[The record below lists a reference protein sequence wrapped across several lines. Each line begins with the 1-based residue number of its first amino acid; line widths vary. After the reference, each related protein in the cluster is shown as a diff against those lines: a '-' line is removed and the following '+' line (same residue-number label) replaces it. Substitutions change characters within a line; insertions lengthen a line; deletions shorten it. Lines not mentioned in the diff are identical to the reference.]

1 MKEKLLKNLLVI
13 LLIFSLTMVNFIFVS
28 VNMVTYAA
36 DLLTQDSKT
45 NNANV
50 KFIPY
55 FKNDNGER
63 VSSLNAL
70 INAENLKLCAEITV
84 EKGYLTNGK
93 IEITDSNF
101 NLKQTNELSN
111 SISSING
118 NTINLNTIN
127 SGDKVE
133 IEVDIEV
140 PISDYIDVSLLG
152 KESKIKFTGTYK
164 DSNGNDNGINS
175 EKKVTLNLKSESI
188 KEDILLE
195 QSIITNKV
203 LEVNG
208 ENKKVVQ
215 VLVKSGL
222 KDGGYPIKETEIA
235 AIIPKIEGHTIE
247 SYSIQALNTY
257 ATNGKTGTEFSTS
270 NWKHNSEYVAKIE
283 EEKGKQDALVITVK
297 NEPNAEN
304 KISWNKEGKDEFII
318 TYIFDE
324 NAELDQTEFS
334 VYSSIKLYDDRTG
347 SSFRG
352 QTKNNEELYDIAK
365 VEVKN
370 QEDEIY
376 NGKLYANIDR
386 DIKNTTKVQINFAG
400 LDTINLE
407 EEKSYYT
414 DKENNQTK
422 YDANIIYKEVKIAK
436 TNFDYIFGNSGY
448 IVFKDENGDEIARV
462 TNLSQVR
469 DGYIVVDLQN
479 KETKSIKAE
488 ITGAVNIGELVFEET
503 KTIKT
508 TSNVDIKNVKSIKYK
523 TKVNGNPVES
533 EIQLKDSEFKTE
545 VVTEPTT
552 IDTFRKHDMKI
563 KATLVTDN
571 ESKRL
576 YSNPTLDIEIPSK
589 ITEIEIKNAQVVQG
603 GNVLAVKNTKKENNH
618 IIVELEG
625 VQTEYTGNTVRGIE
639 VDVDVTLGMK
649 NTEVSSDEII
659 KISVKQSEETVS
671 EATQNIKIEALQGLI
686 TVNSLQEY
694 GIEALGID
702 NEQSATLAKS
712 TEAKNANVK
721 MQLINNAKGT
731 ITNVTVL
738 GKFPTENNKVEE
750 TTNNIKIAVGEIT
763 LEGIEG
769 ATVQYSEDVNATA
782 ESNWTDAISN
792 PLTVKSYKIVIPEMS
807 KGDRLSVTYGI
818 TIPEG
823 LEYNQTSK
831 HNYDVTYFDTVLNEN
846 KEAKGATVT
855 LETGVGPV
863 VETEM
868 TASVGGQILEQGAE
882 VRTGEVIKYIV
893 TVKNVG
899 SEDANGVQLTAKVPE
914 GTTYVTPDK
923 RTYTGSG
930 DGYDPDSGLSLGYEG
945 SVIGFYIEDASKTEI
960 PVTFDIEKGKN
971 KKLTYEVRVN
981 DTADNSKIK
990 NQATMVYG
998 EVTKKS
1004 NETEYNVKH
1013 GNIRVISKLMNTD
1026 KDRIMITDK
1035 LYYYVVVENTSN
1047 ELQRDVKVNLN
1058 MSGLDIVGKVEVCD
1072 IVNEEEI
1079 KNKTEINKTSQIAL
1093 GNIEAGAKKLIRLY
1107 AQANDFEEIYKDV
1120 KFSTIVSANNATF
1133 RSNEFTQRV
1142 YNYLL
1147 DIEISATN
1155 ENGYLQA
1162 NDTVEYTIKIKN
1174 NSAKTISGLKIEDKI
1189 PNNLYISKVEQDVED
1204 ITKNNSRREFD
1215 LRLNDIEPGE
1225 TTVVKITTIVD
1236 PEEIGNEPIELINE
1250 IFVKFNGI
1258 EIEKETLTHII
1269 KPNTEEVGNSENVD
1283 EPGQTDSP
1291 ENTDE
1296 SGQTDNSE
1304 NSGKETNPN
1313 YIQNSDKSTGIEKTR
1328 GYMISGIAWQDENKN
1343 GKKDSGEKLLKDV
1356 KVCLM
1361 DIKLGIIAKDVNGK
1375 ELTTNTN
1382 NNGLYIFKDV
1392 PNGEY
1397 LVVFEYDSNTYRLTD
1412 YQKSGLAEYENSNV
1426 ISKKLTI
1433 NGTEKNYA
1441 VTNTIAIKDNNV
1453 ANINMGICEIGIFD
1467 LKLEKYVTKI
1477 LVQNNNE
1484 TDVYNYDKSTLAKV
1498 ELDSKKIAGSTV
1510 IVEYTIKVTNNG
1522 ELEGYVKNIVDYI
1535 PSGLKFSSELNKEW
1549 YQSGS
1554 YLYNASLA
1562 NTKLAAGESRT
1573 VTLVLT
1579 KAMTENNT
1587 GRINNTAEIA
1597 QDYNE
1602 VAAQD
1607 INSVPG
1613 NKTQGEND
1621 MASADIII
1629 SIRTGSAVT
1638 YIALTIAIIAVIGAG
1653 TYFIKKKVLKERI

>member
-386 DIKNTTKVQINFAG
+386 DIKNTTKVQINYAG

-422 YDANIIYKEVKIAK
+422 YDANIIYKEVKIEKA
-436 TNFDYIFGNSGY
+436 NFDYIFGNSGY
-448 IVFKDENGDEIARV
+448 IVFKDENSNEIARV

-469 DGYIVVDLQN
+469 DGYIVVDFKN

-603 GNVLAVKNTKKENNH
+603 GNVLAVKTTKKENNH

-649 NTEVSSDEII
+649 NTEVSSDETI
-659 KISVKQSEETVS
+659 KMSVKQNEETVS
-671 EATQNIKIEALQGLI
+671 EATQNIKVEALQGLI
-686 TVNSLQEY
+686 TVNSVQEY

-712 TEAKNANVK
+712 TESKNANVK

-738 GKFPTENNKVEE
+738 GKFPTENNKVGE

-769 ATVQYSEDVNATA
+769 ATVQYSEDVNATV
-782 ESNWTDAISN
+782 ESNWTNTISN
-792 PLTVKSYKIVIPEMS
+792 PLTVKSYKIVIPEMARG
-807 KGDRLSVTYGI
+807 KKLSATYGI

-823 LEYNQTSK
+823 LEYNQTAK
-831 HNYDVTYFDTVLNEN
+831 LNYDVTYFDTVLNEN

-868 TASVGGQILEQGAE
+868 TASVGGQNLEQNAE
-882 VRTGEVIKYIV
+882 VRTGEVIKYTV

-899 SEDANGVQLTAKVPE
+899 SEDANGVQLTAKIPE
-914 GTTYVTPDK
+914 GTTFVTPDK
-923 RTYTGSG
+923 RTYTGAG
-930 DGYDPDSGLSLGYEG
+930 DEYDPNSGLSLGYEG
-945 SVIGFYIEDASKTEI
+945 NITGYYIEDTSKTEI

-981 DTADNSKIK
+981 DIADNSKIK

-998 EVTKKS
+998 EVTKKT
-1004 NETEYNVKH
+1004 NETEYIVKS
-1013 GNIRVISKLMNTD
+1013 GNIRVISKLMNVDKSQIMATD
-1026 KDRIMITDK
+1026 I
-1035 LYYYVVVENTSN
+1035 LNYYIVVENTSN
-1047 ELQRDVKVNLN
+1047 EVQRNVKVNLN
-1058 MSGLDIVGKVEVCD
+1058 LNGLDIKDKIEISDVINENEVEN
-1072 IVNEEEI
+1072 I
-1079 KNKTEINKTSQIAL
+1079 TEIDKTTEISL
-1093 GNIEAGAKKLIRLY
+1093 GDMQVNSKKLICIY
-1107 AQANDFEEIYKDV
+1107 ASINDFAEVSKEV
-1120 KFSTIVSANNATF
+1120 KLSAIVNTNNIAY

-1142 YNYLL
+1142 YNYLVDL
-1147 DIEISATN
+1147 DISATN

-1162 NDTVEYTIKIKN
+1162 NDTVEYAIKIKN
-1174 NSAKTISGLKIEDKI
+1174 NSAKAISGLKIEDKI
-1189 PNNLYISKVEQDVED
+1189 PDNLYISKVEQNGED
-1204 ITKNNSRREFD
+1204 ITENNSKRDFE
-1215 LRLNDIEPGE
+1215 LSLGDIEPGE

-1236 PEEIGNEPIELINE
+1236 PEEIGTETIELINE
-1250 IFVKFNGI
+1250 ISIKFNGE
-1258 EIEKETLTHII
+1258 EIGKEQITHIV
-1269 KPNTEEVGNSENVD
+1269 KPKMEDENSPEEVD
-1283 EPGQTDSP
+1283 EPSGNGNQEKPTNQDKP
-1291 ENTDE
+1291 TNQEDPKNTDKP
-1296 SGQTDNSE
+1296 SE
-1304 NSGKETNPN
+1304 N
-1313 YIQNSDKSTGIEKTR
+1313 EKIK
-1328 GYMISGIAWQDENKN
+1328 GYMISGIAWLDENKN
-1343 GKKDSGEKLLKDV
+1343 GKKDSGEKLLNNV
-1356 KVCLM
+1356 KVSLI
-1361 DIKLGIIAKDVNGK
+1361 DIKLGKIAKDINGK
-1375 ELTTNTN
+1375 ELISTTN
-1382 NNGLYIFKDV
+1382 NNGLYIFSNV

-1397 LVVFEYDSNTYRLTD
+1397 MVTFEYDSYTYRLTD
-1412 YQKSGLAEYENSNV
+1412 YQKAGLEENENSNV
-1426 ISKKLTI
+1426 ISKKLII
-1433 NGTEKNYA
+1433 NGAEKTYA
-1441 VTNTIAIKDNNV
+1441 VTNTIVIKDNNI
-1453 ANINMGICEIGIFD
+1453 ANLNMGICEIGVFD

-1510 IVEYTIKVTNNG
+1510 IVEYTIVVTNNG
-1522 ELEGYVKNIVDYI
+1522 ELDGYVKNIVDYI

-1562 NTKLAAGESRT
+1562 NTKLAPGESRT

-1602 VAAQD
+1602 VGAQD

-1629 SIRTGSAVT
+1629 SIRTGSAAT